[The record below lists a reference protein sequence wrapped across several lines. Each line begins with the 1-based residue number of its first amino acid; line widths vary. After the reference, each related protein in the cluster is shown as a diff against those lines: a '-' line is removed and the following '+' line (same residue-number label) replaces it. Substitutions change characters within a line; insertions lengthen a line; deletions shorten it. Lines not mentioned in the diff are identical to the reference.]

1 MKNNLKRLTAIACVL
16 CLVVTMFAA
25 CSASPQKKIL
35 GVWRDS
41 TGTVGYE
48 FKENNVCNIT
58 YADFTIPIINI
69 RYDGTVPGTYTIT
82 KRDDGNYYVQIKYT
96 VISSQVVEDYMFTV
110 DGDALT
116 LTNVESGDQK
126 TLLRQAQTQ
135 PTVSDSNQ
143 TTAPSAS

>member
-1 MKNNLKRLTAIACVL
+1 MKNMKRLAAIGLVL

-48 FKENNVCNIT
+48 FKEDNVCNIT
-58 YADFTIPIINI
+58 YADFTIPIVNI

-96 VISSQVVEDYMFTV
+96 VISSQIVEDYMFKV

-116 LTNVESGDQK
+116 LTNVESNEQK
-126 TLLRQAQTQ
+126 TLIRQAQTQ
-135 PTVSDSNQ
+135 PTVSDTNQ
-143 TTAPSAS
+143 TAAPSAS

>member
-1 MKNNLKRLTAIACVL
+1 MKNMKRLAAIGLVL

-48 FKENNVCNIT
+48 FKEDNVCNIT
-58 YADFTIPIINI
+58 YADFTIPIVNI

-96 VISSQVVEDYMFTV
+96 VISSQIVEDYMFKV

-116 LTNVESGDQK
+116 LTNVESNEQK
-126 TLLRQAQTQ
+126 TLIRQAQTQ
-135 PTVSDSNQ
+135 PTVSETNQ
-143 TTAPSAS
+143 TAAPSAS

>member
-1 MKNNLKRLTAIACVL
+1 MKNMKRLAAIGLVL

-48 FKENNVCNIT
+48 FKEDNICNIT
-58 YADFTIPIINI
+58 YADFTIPIVNI

-96 VISSQVVEDYMFTV
+96 VISSQIVEDYMFKV

-116 LTNVESGDQK
+116 LTNVESNEQK
-126 TLLRQAQTQ
+126 TLIRQAQTQ
-135 PTVSDSNQ
+135 PTVSETNQ
-143 TTAPSAS
+143 TAAPSAS

>member
-1 MKNNLKRLTAIACVL
+1 MKNMKRLAAIGLVL

-48 FKENNVCNIT
+48 FKEDNICNIT
-58 YADFTIPIINI
+58 YADFTIPIVNI

-96 VISSQVVEDYMFTV
+96 VISSQIVEDYMFKV

-116 LTNVESGDQK
+116 LTNVESNEQK
-126 TLLRQAQTQ
+126 TLIRQAQTQ
-135 PTVSDSNQ
+135 PTVSDTNQ
-143 TTAPSAS
+143 TAAPSAS